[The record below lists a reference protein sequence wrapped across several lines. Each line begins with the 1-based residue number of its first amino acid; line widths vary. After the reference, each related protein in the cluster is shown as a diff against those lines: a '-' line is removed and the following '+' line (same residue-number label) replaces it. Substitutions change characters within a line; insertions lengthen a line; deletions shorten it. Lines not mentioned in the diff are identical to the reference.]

1 MMKRVYATIIAALT
15 LCSVGAAPARLSNH
29 IYTQPDGSQIVLRLC
44 GDEHYHF
51 YTTENGDFVSL
62 CDDGYYRFTTLDAE
76 NNLVAGDV
84 KVSNEISLD
93 ADVRKAIAQ
102 QHSLAYQARREMKD
116 QRITS
121 RRSPMRAASEAA
133 AETDKDV
140 KGLVL
145 LVEFKDKKFTAKYNE
160 RYDEQRGLHRR

>member
-62 CDDGYYRFTTLDAE
+62 CDDGYYRF
-76 NNLVAGDV
+76 
-84 KVSNEISLD
+84 ICW
-93 ADVRKAIAQ
+93 I
-102 QHSLAYQARREMKD
+102 
-116 QRITS
+116 
-121 RRSPMRAASEAA
+121 
-133 AETDKDV
+133 
-140 KGLVL
+140 
-145 LVEFKDKKFTAKYNE
+145 
-160 RYDEQRGLHRR
+160 